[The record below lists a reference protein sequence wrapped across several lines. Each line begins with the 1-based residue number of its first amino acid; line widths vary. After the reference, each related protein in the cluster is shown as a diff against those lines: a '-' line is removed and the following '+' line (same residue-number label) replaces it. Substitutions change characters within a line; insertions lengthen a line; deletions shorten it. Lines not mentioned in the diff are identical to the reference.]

1 MPNKRYL
8 TELPTNK
15 ITHSKYMKKA
25 FIAIL
30 SLILTTNIFSQKIEI
45 GFIGG
50 YHHTFP
56 YAFTSGDIDVVRFN
70 PRSGAGFV
78 VGGYFG
84 WNFYKDFG
92 MDFQLLYTMRSY
104 SFNMSYNNDTTRKYS
119 TIFNRQVFSIELP
132 IHINYQFKVN
142 DDLSVYPVLGATVSM
157 GIHGKDLAYED
168 SEYRKPINKETDSGE
183 LFGKSGRMY
192 RFEVS
197 PEIGVL
203 FKYKNW
209 GIRPMYSVGLLNR
222 TRKEFDWTYPLPNGQ
237 TKFLFNQR
245 ATLSVIYTFK
255 L

>member
-1 MPNKRYL
+1 
-8 TELPTNK
+8 
-15 ITHSKYMKKA
+15 MKKA

-78 VGGYFG
+78 AGGYFG

-119 TIFNRQVFSIELP
+119 TIFNRQVFSI
-132 IHINYQFKVN
+132 
-142 DDLSVYPVLGATVSM
+142 
-157 GIHGKDLAYED
+157 
-168 SEYRKPINKETDSGE
+168 
-183 LFGKSGRMY
+183 
-192 RFEVS
+192 
-197 PEIGVL
+197 
-203 FKYKNW
+203 
-209 GIRPMYSVGLLNR
+209 
-222 TRKEFDWTYPLPNGQ
+222 
-237 TKFLFNQR
+237 
-245 ATLSVIYTFK
+245 
-255 L
+255 

>member
-1 MPNKRYL
+1 
-8 TELPTNK
+8 
-15 ITHSKYMKKA
+15 MKKA

-56 YAFTSGDIDVVRFN
+56 HAFTSGDIDVVRFN

-78 VGGYFG
+78 AGGYFG

-119 TIFNRQVFSIELP
+119 TIFNRQVFGIELP
-132 IHINYQFKVN
+132 IHINYKFKVN

-197 PEIGVL
+197 PEIGLL

-222 TRKEFDWTYPLPNGQ
+222 TRKEFDWTYPLPSGQ